1 MEHSRAPRGTLHPR
15 PRASNK
21 GRHNSAYSSNS
32 KGTITYRWGITLDS
46 GQIVLLWG
54 FLLFVADNMRN
65 GSFYH
70 LWQII
75 SQGAIG
81 GSNPPMILVWAGEIV
96 AIVILYMI
104 AESSDDGAKMAM
116 WFEAA
121 LSLIFVMVNLQ
132 LIQEWLGQI
141 GL

>member
-1 MEHSRAPRGTLHPR
+1 M
-15 PRASNK
+15 
-21 GRHNSAYSSNS
+21 
-32 KGTITYRWGITLDS
+32 DS